1 MFLDLKLFVCILF
14 NVLLID
20 FFWLF
25 CVLPKIK
32 YMKYEND
39 KKRNRLYICNLVLSV
54 LLFICLIFLVI
65 MYFTGK

>member
-1 MFLDLKLFVCILF
+1 MFLDFKLFVCILF
-14 NVLLID
+14 VVLLIG

-39 KKRNRLYICNLVLSV
+39 KKRNRLYISNLVLSV
-54 LLFICLIFLVI
+54 LLFICLIFLAI
-65 MYFTGK
+65 MFFLRK